1 MPRVFRTGGVPF
13 VVAWPILALCYAAPA
28 PGKTVDGTTTRPT
41 SGPALQVQDLGKA
54 RRNVLVERDGE
65 WVNLTR
71 FSRPQVI
78 FEFAASADGRWAYV
92 WHHERPPRVLSIYDV
107 QSMELVC
114 SFSPGAGGSLL
125 WTPANTILHWW
136 GGGTDCRIYAIYNV
150 RGKTLCGGIAGAV
163 RMFGLSRSTPG
174 ARRGCRFSTRTR
186 KIGQAH
192 CWPHWASDELM
203 RCLALRMGNET
214 EPGAASFS
222 GSPDRPGLP
231 SIIPEGPAAGKTALH
246 PLQLLGRQRPVYQLQ
261 PVIAMPN
268 CRRPSRGG
276 WATQAFSSTCR
287 PAPAPQSTLAAL
299 FRGQPYP
306 DPDFF
311 AFDSGH
317 DQHYIRSAV

>member
-1 MPRVFRTGGVPF
+1 MPRAFRTGGVPF

-28 PGKTVDGTTTRPT
+28 PGKTVDGTATRPT

-65 WVNLTR
+65 SVNLTR

-92 WHHERPPRVLSIYDV
+92 WHHERPPRVLSIYDL

-163 RMFGLSRSTPG
+163 
-174 ARRGCRFSTRTR
+174 
-186 KIGQAH
+186 
-192 CWPHWASDELM
+192 EV
-203 RCLALRMGNET
+203 
-214 EPGAASFS
+214 
-222 GSPDRPGLP
+222 SPDQNYLATFPTGPYADEPLVIQDLRTLEVVYTSKGKADVRTVEEYAWREAGLQIQYTD
-231 SIIPEGPAAGKTALH
+231 SKDRAGTLLA
-246 PLQLLGRQRPVYQLQ
+246 PLGKR
-261 PVIAMPN
+261 
-268 CRRPSRGG
+268 
-276 WATQAFSSTCR
+276 
-287 PAPAPQSTLAAL
+287 
-299 FRGQPYP
+299 
-306 DPDFF
+306 
-311 AFDSGH
+311 
-317 DQHYIRSAV
+317 